1 MKYLLITLGSIG
13 DMMPF
18 LAVADALRQRG
29 HQAVIAS
36 NAGYAGLV
44 RGSGFEFAIVS
55 ERPSQPL
62 DGVLESDPDKAWRMV
77 RQDVFAAATGP
88 VRAFIAHQAQL
99 GPCRVIASWNAF
111 GARLAS
117 REMGVPL
124 WRVFL
129 SPHAL
134 AEDNESPPDHGTGQR
149 IGFFPPWFA
158 PPGPDVRLTGFV
170 MADEA
175 VIPAL
180 PPALET
186 FLDDGPRPVIFTPGS
201 FMRQAK
207 DFFEVSLA
215 ACQYLK
221 LRAIFLTPYGDQ
233 LPIDLPPTVRHYQFI
248 SLQRLAPFGAALVHH
263 GGIGTCAQ
271 GLRAGI
277 PQLIKPVFFD
287 QHDNA
292 ARIESLGVGQQIAAY
307 QEADLAGRLTALL
320 ASPSVNDNCAVIK
333 ARFAGSNPLQ
343 QICDLVES

>member
-13 DMMPF
+13 DVMPF

-29 HQAVIAS
+29 HHAVIAS

-77 RQDVFAAATGP
+77 RQDVFVPATGP
-88 VRAFIAHQAQL
+88 VRAFIAHHAQL

-111 GARLAS
+111 GAAS
-117 REMGVPL
+117 RELGVPL

-134 AEDNESPPDHGTGQR
+134 AEDDESPPDYGTGQR

-158 PPGPDVRLTGFV
+158 PQKPDVRLTGFV

-180 PPALET
+180 PRALEA
-186 FLDDGPRPVIFTPGS
+186 FLNDGPHPVLFTPGS

-215 ACQYLK
+215 ACQRLK
-221 LRAIFLTPYGDQ
+221 LRAIFLTPYSDQ
-233 LPIDLPPTVRHYQFI
+233 VRADLPPTVRHFQFI
-248 SLQRLAPFGAALVHH
+248 SLQRLAAFGAALVHH

-292 ARIESLGVGQQIAAY
+292 ARIESLGVGQQIAVY
-307 QEADLAGRLTALL
+307 QEADLVGRLTELL
-320 ASPSVNDNCAVIK
+320 ASPSVKDNCAAIK

>member
-13 DMMPF
+13 DVMPF

-36 NAGYAGLV
+36 NAGYASLV

-62 DGVLESDPDKAWRMV
+62 DAILESDPDKAWRMV
-77 RQDVFAAATGP
+77 RQEVFVPATGP

-111 GARLAS
+111 GAAQKER
-117 REMGVPL
+117 GIPL

-134 AEDNESPPDHGTGQR
+134 AEDSESPSDQKTGQR

-158 PPGPDVRLTGFV
+158 PDVSGVPLTGFV

-175 VIPAL
+175 VVPAL
-180 PPALET
+180 PPALEA
-186 FLDDGPRPVIFTPGS
+186 FLNDGPRPVIFTPGS
-201 FMRQAK
+201 FMRQAEG
-207 DFFEVSLA
+207 FFEASLA
-215 ACQYLK
+215 ACQRLN
-221 LRAIFLTPYGDQ
+221 LRAVFLTPYSDQ
-233 LPIDLPPTVRHYQFI
+233 VPAALPPTVRHFPFI
-248 SLQRLAPFGAALVHH
+248 SLQRLAAFGAALVHH

-292 ARIESLGVGQQIAAY
+292 ARIESLGVGQKIAAY
-307 QEADLAGRLTALL
+307 QDADLAGRLTELL
-320 ASPSVNDNCAVIK
+320 ASPSVRDSCAAVK

-343 QICDLVES
+343 HICDLVES

>member
-13 DMMPF
+13 DLMPF

-29 HQAVIAS
+29 HRCVIAS

-44 RGSGFEFAIVS
+44 QGSGFEFAIVS
-55 ERPSQPL
+55 ERPAQPL
-62 DGVLESDPDKAWRMV
+62 DGLLETDPGEAWRMV
-77 RQDVFAAATGP
+77 RQEVFAPATGP

-111 GARLAS
+111 GAAS
-117 REMGVPL
+117 EELGVPL

-134 AEDNESPPDHGTGQR
+134 TEDGESPPDHGTGQR

-158 PPGPDVRLTGFV
+158 SELSDVRLTGFV

-175 VIPAL
+175 VVPAL
-180 PPALET
+180 PPALEA
-186 FLDDGPRPVIFTPGS
+186 FLNDGPRPVIFTPGS

-207 DFFEVSLA
+207 GFFDVALA
-215 ACQYLK
+215 ACRRLK

-233 LPIDLPPTVRHYQFI
+233 VPADLPPTVRHFQFI
-248 SLQRLAPFGAALVHH
+248 SLQRLAAFGAALVHH

-292 ARIESLGVGQQIAAY
+292 ARIESLGVGQRIAAY
-307 QEADLAGRLTALL
+307 QEADLAGRLTELL
-320 ASPSVNDNCAVIK
+320 ASPSARDNCAEVK
-333 ARFAGSNPLQ
+333 ARFAGSNPLAQ
-343 QICDLVES
+343 VCDLVEA